1 MGMSFL
7 PRPARPSKAWADL
20 KAVMGEFN
28 GQKWAFAAAALIIP
42 VFFICLILLDT
53 KTAPYKEPE
62 VTYVRSIVPKGVDDS
77 KIRAFHDAR
86 AKELAAQID
95 KAKKDQEANRK
106 AVVAIGEA
114 LDSWGL

>member
-1 MGMSFL
+1 MSFF
-7 PRPARPSKAWADL
+7 PRPVRPSKAWADL

-28 GQKWAFAAAALIIP
+28 GQKWAFAAASIVIP
-42 VFFICLILLDT
+42 IFFICLFLLDT

-62 VTYVRSIVPKGVDDS
+62 VTYVRSIVPPGVDDS

-86 AKELAAQID
+86 AKELAAQIE
-95 KAKKDQEANRK
+95 KAKKDQEENRK
-106 AVVAIGEA
+106 AVVAIGKA